1 MAHQEVIHVP
11 AKIRHMPGYK
21 DSNNLIYSQGNTW
34 PAFGSVHM
42 HFKSEKVVYPI
53 NIIHMNTIS

>member
-11 AKIRHMPGYK
+11 AKIQHMPGYK
-21 DSNNLIYSQGNTW
+21 YSNKLIYSQGNTW

-42 HFKSEKVVYPI
+42 HFKSEKVV
-53 NIIHMNTIS
+53 